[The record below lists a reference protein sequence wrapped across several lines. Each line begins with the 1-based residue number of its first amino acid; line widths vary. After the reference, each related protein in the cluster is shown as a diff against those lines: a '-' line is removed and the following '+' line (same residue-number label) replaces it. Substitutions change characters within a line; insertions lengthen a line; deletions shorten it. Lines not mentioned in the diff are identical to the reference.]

1 MSESIIVTLP
11 KKMPLERRISEASKQ
26 ITEWLQSFDKPF
38 NCEKDRLHL
47 TRCKH
52 TDRGY
57 SYRYSLVR
65 RQGLSASDG
74 VEGKGDPLHETF
86 VISGAPP
93 NSEIPETGV

>member
-11 KKMPLERRISEASKQ
+11 KKMPLVIRISEASKQ

-65 RQGLSASDG
+65 RPALSASD
-74 VEGKGDPLHETF
+74 VKEGNGDPLHETSA
-86 VISGAPP
+86 ISGAPP
-93 NSEIPETGV
+93 HSEIPEMGV